1 MSSTPIRVCF
11 VERQLEDAERLVSLL
26 RNAGL
31 PVRPSHVSDGEAL
44 AELVASE
51 PLDLVMV
58 SLPGVMELD
67 QVVEPIGRAG
77 KDIAIVALLADH
89 SPEQRAQAFEL
100 GATAVELPHP
110 PLIIAVVKREF
121 TQLSIRRDVRRLE
134 SGLRDSER
142 RSDVLLDS
150 SRDPIAFV
158 HEGMHVRANRA
169 YLEMFGFEGFEDIEG
184 QSLLDLVAATDTDR
198 IKKVLKQIGKGEPPP
213 DHLELNLRRSDSN
226 AFPGRMEFSE
236 ASYGGEACI
245 QIVIRNPQEDPALAQ
260 ELTRLKERDLVT
272 DFFNRSHFTGLL
284 EKIASE
290 AASGKRN
297 HALLLLDIDNFDSLI
312 GSVGVNHSDR
322 LLADIAKVIASMLAP
337 TDIAAR
343 FGDRTFAILQPS
355 PNLEPAKEL
364 AERLRQRIGDHLFD
378 AGNSS
383 VPVTFSIG
391 GALVC
396 EKLNNIQTVLRHTT
410 EASANAQAQG
420 GNRVVLYDPYEEE
433 QAEASRNAHWLKL
446 VHEALDKDDGFVLF
460 FQPMV
465 ALQGVE
471 GEYFE
476 ALLRM
481 NSPRGE
487 ILPNFFLPAA
497 QQAGL
502 QTRVDRWVVSRA
514 ITELSRTGKKPPTFF
529 VSIGADT
536 LEDATFA
543 TWLADELK
551 AKNVAGNRL
560 VLQAAESEVATH
572 VKPLQTLLSR
582 LASLHVGFTIKN
594 FGAGLASFQLLK
606 HVPAQFLKI
615 DQNYLAD
622 FAGNTDFQKRV
633 QEICDKAHINHMK
646 VIAPHVA
653 DMASVSVLYQCGVSF
668 VQGNFLHEPSKST
681 ASRAA

>member
-31 PVRPSHVSDGEAL
+31 PVRPSHVSDIEAL
-44 AELVASE
+44 TDMVSNE
-51 PLDLVMV
+51 PLDLVVV

-77 KDIAIVALLADH
+77 KDIAIIALLAEH
-89 SPEQRAQAFEL
+89 GPEQRNQAFEL
-100 GATAVELPHP
+100 GATAVEPPHP
-110 PLIIAVVKREF
+110 PLIIAAVKREF
-121 TQLSIRRDVRRLE
+121 AQLGIRRDVRRLE
-134 SGLRDSER
+134 AGLRESER

-169 YLEMFGFEGFEDIEG
+169 YLEMFGFESFEDIEG

-236 ASYGGEACI
+236 ATYGGEACI

-272 DFFNRSHFTGLL
+272 DFYNRTHFTSLL
-284 EKIASE
+284 DKTSVD

-297 HALLLLDIDNFDSLI
+297 HALLLLDIDNFDAVA

-322 LLADIAKVIASMLAP
+322 LLADIAKVVAGMLEP

-343 FGDRTFAILQPS
+343 FGDRSFAILRAS
-355 PNLEPAKEL
+355 PNLEPAREL
-364 AERLRQRIGDHLFD
+364 AERLRQRIGDHIFD
-378 AGNSS
+378 AGSS
-383 VPVTFSIG
+383 SLSLTFSIG
-391 GALVC
+391 GALIC
-396 EKLNNIQTVLRHTT
+396 EKLSNIQTVLRHAT
-410 EASANAQAQG
+410 EAATNAHAQG
-420 GNRVVLYDPYEEE
+420 GNRVMLYDPYEEE

-446 VHEALDKDDGFVLF
+446 VEEALEKDDGFVLF

-502 QTRVDRWVVSRA
+502 QTRVDRWVVARA
-514 ITELSRTGKKPPTFF
+514 IAELARTDKKSTTFF
-529 VSIGADT
+529 VSVGADT

-543 TWLADELK
+543 TWLTDELNR
-551 AKNVAGNRL
+551 KNVPGKRL
-560 VLQAAESEVATH
+560 VLQAAESEVATQ
-572 VKPLQTLLSR
+572 VKPLQNLLNR

-606 HVPAQFLKI
+606 HIPAQFLKI

-633 QEICDKAHINHMK
+633 QEICDKAHVNHMK

-668 VQGNFLHEPSKST
+668 VQGNFLHEPAKST
-681 ASRAA
+681 VSRAA